1 MNFRHLS
8 LIINLK
14 SIVVVILAL
23 LSTFLCIKYAVI
35 ANFPLTLISTAIV
48 FPIVFSIGGAYKRRE
63 AVLSKYGAIK
73 GLGRAIYFCT
83 RDWVPK
89 KDDSSMHQV
98 KELLGDLLKSFAI
111 MFSRPI
117 HQIRENEKYIYKNFS
132 NISEYIKR
140 ELREKGL
147 ASGEVS
153 RCNQFLSKMM
163 VAFEDIKH
171 IYQYRTPRSLRA
183 FSKFFILVLPTLY
196 GPYFAKIA
204 QDCTPGL
211 EYVMPVLLSLILV
224 SLDNIQDHLE
234 NPFDQHGEDDVK
246 INANAYVQN
255 LL

>member
-1 MNFRHLS
+1 MNFHHLS

-14 SIVVVILAL
+14 SIIVVITAL
-23 LSTFLCIKYAVI
+23 LSTVLCINYEII
-35 ANFPLTLISTAIV
+35 ANFPLALISTAIV

-63 AVLSKYGAIK
+63 VVLSKYGSIK
-73 GLGRAIYFCT
+73 GLGRAIFFAT
-83 RDWVPK
+83 RDWVPEKEEASINKLK
-89 KDDSSMHQV
+89 KQ
-98 KELLGDLLKSFAI
+98 LGDLLKSFAI

-117 HQIRENEKYIYKNFS
+117 HEIRENEKYIYTNFS
-132 NISEYIKR
+132 NLSQFIKKD
-140 ELREKGL
+140 LRERGL

-183 FSKFFILVLPTLY
+183 FSKFFILILPTLY
-196 GPYFAKIA
+196 GPYFAKIG

-211 EYVMPVLLSLILV
+211 QYVMPVLLSLILV

-246 INANAYVQN
+246 INSAEFVKN